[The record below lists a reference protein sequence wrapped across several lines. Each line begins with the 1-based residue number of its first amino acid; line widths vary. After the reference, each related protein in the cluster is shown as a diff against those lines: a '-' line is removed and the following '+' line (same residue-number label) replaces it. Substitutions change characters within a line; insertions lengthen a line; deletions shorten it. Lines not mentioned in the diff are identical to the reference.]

1 MALWI
6 FATCRYV
13 DFTCGIVF
21 INFFNFISFF
31 KVADA
36 VQILRVR

>member
-6 FATCRYV
+6 FRTCRYV
-13 DFTCGIVF
+13 DFTWGTVF
-21 INFFNFISFF
+21 INFLNGISFF
-31 KVADA
+31 KVADT

>member
-6 FATCRYV
+6 FGTCRYA
-13 DFTCGIVF
+13 DFTCGIGL
-21 INFFNFISFF
+21 INSFNFISFF

>member
-6 FATCRYV
+6 FRPCRYV
-13 DFTCGIVF
+13 DFTSGIVF
-21 INFFNFISFF
+21 IIFINFISFF
-31 KVADA
+31 KIADA

>member
-6 FATCRYV
+6 FGNCRFV

-21 INFFNFISFF
+21 INLFNSISFF